1 MREALASYVNR
12 VKELAD
18 HVKGNEQATKHSL
31 VGPLLTLLGYDLT
44 DPRQCL
50 PEYRVDFGKERS
62 VKPIDWAFFQNG
74 RPSFFVEVK
83 EAGKKLAGYDE
94 QLADY
99 FAKAPEAKL
108 GILTNGIHWR
118 FFTDMVNENVM
129 DKEPFVQ
136 WDVLVDEQPPVDFL
150 TVLQKSEY
158 NSNLLRTF
166 AQRTRQQNLL
176 VQELARLLEPAP
188 EFTKLA
194 IARIETRN
202 LTAAV
207 VESWKPIVA
216 NAINEWARQRALASV
231 LETQARVSQPPDEP
245 QGSKIETTQEE
256 LDAFAV
262 VQRLLGAERPIAYE
276 DTVSWFKMH
285 VQERRT
291 AVFCRLLAG
300 RKKPC
305 LWVPMP
311 AEKVTPL
318 ASSLPL
324 TTPQIGWTC
333 ITMDSMADLEKLGD
347 ALRVSYD
354 QVKAPSKGKGSEP
367 SEGGA
372 PVG

>member
-44 DPRQCL
+44 DPRQCF

-74 RPSFFVEVK
+74 HPSFFVEVK
-83 EAGKKLAGYDE
+83 EAGKRLSGYDE

-108 GILTNGIHWR
+108 GILTNGVHWR

-136 WDVLVDEQPPVDFL
+136 WDVLTDEQPPIDFL

-207 VESWKPIVA
+207 VESWKPIVG

-231 LETQARVSQPPDEP
+231 LETQARISNLPDEP
-245 QGSKIETTQEE
+245 QGSKVETTQEE
-256 LDAFAV
+256 LDAFAT
-262 VQRLLGAERPIAYE
+262 VQRLFGPERPIAYE
-276 DTVSWFKMH
+276 DTVSYFKMH
-285 VQERRT
+285 IQERRT

-305 LWVPMP
+305 IWLPM
-311 AEKVTPL
+311 AIEKVVPL
-318 ASSLPL
+318 SASVARRQLHSPISDNYISPSTSLQ
-324 TTPQIGWTC
+324 T
-333 ITMDSMADLEKLGD
+333 
-347 ALRVSYD
+347 
-354 QVKAPSKGKGSEP
+354 APCS
-367 SEGGA
+367 
-372 PVG
+372 

>member
-31 VGPLLTLLGYDLT
+31 VGPLFTLLGYDLT

-50 PEYRVDFGKERS
+50 PEYRVDFGKDRS

-83 EAGKKLAGYDE
+83 EAGKRLGGYDE

-136 WDVLVDEQPPVDFL
+136 WDVVADEQPPIDFL
-150 TVLQKSEY
+150 TVLQRSEF
-158 NSNLLRTF
+158 NSSLLRTF

-188 EFTKLA
+188 ELTKLA

-231 LETQARVSQPPDEP
+231 LETQARVSNPPDEP

-256 LDAFAV
+256 LDAFAT
-262 VQRLLGAERPIAYE
+262 VQRLLGPERPIAYE
-276 DTVSWFKMH
+276 DAVSWFKMH
-285 VQERRT
+285 IHERRT

-300 RKKPC
+300 RKKPSVW
-305 LWVPMP
+305 LPM
-311 AEKVTPL
+311 ASERVTPL
-318 ASSLPL
+318 AASLPVSV
-324 TTPQIGWTC
+324 PQIGWAC
-333 ITMDSMADLEKLGD
+333 ITMNSIADLEKLGD
-347 ALRVSYD
+347 ALQAAYD
-354 QVKAPSKGKGSEP
+354 QVKTPVKGKAPEP
-367 SEGGA
+367 GDGGPSA
-372 PVG
+372 G